1 MKHEK
6 RLATG
11 ERWDIAA
18 VGQYLGYVSGAGEI
32 ELLIDG
38 ELHYLGVNEV
48 YESFGGFKNV
58 TIRNMSDLAGDFV
71 IKVGM
76 GKLHMSGDGQLV
88 EIMGIRQTVKTDVL
102 NTVDIRAITETLT
115 TKVVNEVQANIV
127 NTVKIREI
135 TETLTA
141 NVVNVVKAEI
151 TGLVSTQE
159 KSATSIATTQ
169 KTFAADEVFTIP
181 ANAGRRDITIFA
193 AQENTGAVTV
203 AGVPLLAGKFVELK
217 NYAGSIN
224 ATATATDTITIVEVI
239 K

>member
-6 RLATG
+6 RLESG
-11 ERWDIAA
+11 ERWDVAA

-32 ELLIDG
+32 ELLVDG

-48 YESFGGFKNV
+48 YESFNGFKNV

-88 EIMGIRQTVKTDVL
+88 EIMGIRKTVKTDVL

-115 TKVVNEVQANIV
+115 TKVINEVQAKII
-127 NTVKIREI
+127 NTVNIREI
-135 TETLTA
+135 TETLMA
-141 NVVNVVKAEI
+141 NVTNTVE
-151 TGLVSTQE
+151 TLE
-159 KSATSIATTQ
+159 KPATSLLTSK
-169 KTFAADEVFTIP
+169 KTFTAGESFTIP
-181 ANAGRRDITIFA
+181 ANENRRDLIIFA
-193 AQENTGAVTV
+193 AEENTDLVNV

-217 NYAGSIN
+217 NYVGSIS
-224 ATATATDTITIVEVI
+224 ATAAATDTIQIVEVI